1 MPHKLTLALYAYE
14 RCSTLDQEVHY
25 IWHYRLSGVSIL
37 YMFLQV
43 TTVAYF
49 LLWLSLVCIY
59 VKMVCFGTV
68 LRKCKLVITL
78 LRVYAVSGGGRTVSV
93 LVFALSMVTVAYTI
107 VPSQRNP
114 GITVGLAT
122 GIIADAIVLIVTWH
136 KTYNMVRLARSAN
149 VRAPLAVILL
159 RDGQCP
165 IASGPHARSQTDIC
179 CRIRLFWVVY
189 QHSHIYD
196 HDI

>member
-14 RCSTLDQEVHY
+14 RCCTVDQEVRY

-37 YMFLQV
+37 YMTLQV

-49 LLWLSLVCIY
+49 LLWLSLVCNQ
-59 VKMVCFGTV
+59 VKTVFLGTV
-68 LRKCKLVITL
+68 LRTCKLVIAS
-78 LRVYAVSGGGRTVSV
+78 LRVYAVSGGGRTVSI
-93 LVFALSMVTVAYTI
+93 LVFGLSMGMVANVI

-114 GITVGLAT
+114 VSTVGLAT

-136 KTYNMVRLARSAN
+136 KTYDTVRLARSAN

-165 IASGPHARSQTDIC
+165 IAS
-179 CRIRLFWVVY
+179 
-189 QHSHIYD
+189 
-196 HDI
+196 